1 MQLMAGLPVASRAV
15 ASRNPER
22 RMSSRPAALV
32 SCLLL
37 GAVGCGADADGVSQ
51 GSGALE
57 PRLSQAADGSDDGAS
72 ARDGADGAASS
83 SADAPDAPGATEDRG
98 TPLVLPSRGPI
109 TEPPDPEPFP
119 TTELDTQRPVN
130 STEPVDVIIPP
141 GECRFEYLGQA
152 VRCENAGAHV
162 VVTDASDLFSCM
174 RQCLERDDCTAVTDY
189 LYLGEPAAGCQL
201 HLSTCDD
208 PTLVDGD
215 EEDGG
220 HDFRR
225 VCDDD

>member
-1 MQLMAGLPVASRAV
+1 
-15 ASRNPER
+15 
-22 RMSSRPAALV
+22 MSSRPAALV

-57 PRLSQAADGSDDGAS
+57 PAYSRAAESNDDGAS
-72 ARDGADGAASS
+72 PRDGADVAEASS
-83 SADAPDAPGATEDRG
+83 SDDEPDAPGATDDGG
-98 TPLVLPSRGPI
+98 TPLVLPSRDPI

-119 TTELDTQRPVN
+119 TTELDTKRPVN

-141 GECRFEYLGQA
+141 GECRFEYLGRA
-152 VRCENAGAHV
+152 VRCENAGSHIIA
-162 VVTDASDLFSCM
+162 TDATDLFSCM

-189 LYLGEPAAGCQL
+189 LYLDQPDAACQL

-208 PTLVDGD
+208 PELVEGEAD
-215 EEDGG
+215 DGG

-225 VCDDD
+225 VCDD

>member
-1 MQLMAGLPVASRAV
+1 
-15 ASRNPER
+15 
-22 RMSSRPAALV
+22 MSSRPVALV

-57 PRLSQAADGSDDGAS
+57 PAHSRAAQSNAVGAD
-72 ARDGADGAASS
+72 ARDDADVAEAASS
-83 SADAPDAPGATEDRG
+83 GDEPDAPGATDEGG
-98 TPLVLPSRGPI
+98 TPLVLPSRDPV

-119 TTELDTQRPVN
+119 TTELDTRRPVD

-141 GECRFEYLGQA
+141 GDCRFEYLGKA
-152 VRCENAGAHV
+152 VRCENAGAHAV
-162 VVTDASDLFSCM
+162 ATDATDLFSCM
-174 RQCLERDDCTAVTDY
+174 RRCLERDDCTAVTDY
-189 LYLGEPAAGCQL
+189 LYLGQSDGGCAL

-208 PTLVDGD
+208 PERVHGD
-215 EEDGG
+215 EDDGG

-225 VCDDD
+225 VCDGG

>member
-1 MQLMAGLPVASRAV
+1 
-15 ASRNPER
+15 
-22 RMSSRPAALV
+22 MSSRPAALV

-37 GAVGCGADADGVSQ
+37 GAVGCGADAEGVSQ

-57 PRLSQAADGSDDGAS
+57 PRLSRAAESGDDDTT
-72 ARDGADGAASS
+72 ARDGADAEEAAPSS
-83 SADAPDAPGATEDRG
+83 DEPDAPGATDGSG

-119 TTELDTQRPVN
+119 TTELDTKRPVN

-141 GECRFEYLGQA
+141 GECRFEYLGKA

-162 VVTDASDLFSCM
+162 VATDATDLFSCM
-174 RQCLERDDCTAVTDY
+174 RLCLERDDCTAVTDY
-189 LYLGEPAAGCQL
+189 LYLGQPDAGCQL
-201 HLSTCDD
+201 YLSTCDD
-208 PTLVDGD
+208 PELVDGD
-215 EEDGG
+215 EADGG